1 MSPPLDEYLKI
12 LKIGAPEAHQLFFPV
27 TEICLRTFYHK
38 FQSWHCPW
46 WPPVCRQPLAGGVK
60 RAGQYLNF
68 KDAPNF
74 MKIGTQIVF
83 WTRNT
88 MEPLIFD
95 ENHFL
100 IPKKRFLYF
109 RPKKRMATCHC
120 CWAGM
125 GVNRLLL
132 LRLITG
138 PKSNLGDFPF
148 LRS

>member
-1 MSPPLDEYLKI
+1 MNILEYSKSAHRRRANFFFSYCYLFSHI
-12 LKIGAPEAHQLFFPV
+12 LPQIPV
-27 TEICLRTFYHK
+27 LAL
-38 FQSWHCPW
+38 
-46 WPPVCRQPLAGGVK
+46 PPVATGVSPAICRWRP
-60 RAGQYLNF
+60 AGQYLNF

-138 PKSNLGDFPF
+138 PKSNCNLGDFSF